1 MSPLCV
7 SRFRSGLL
15 GAVALA
21 LVACA
26 PTVTAP
32 QLGRIVNGKTGA
44 EGTVSFERGT
54 LRPLVADPFAPDN
67 TRIELGGDL
76 YTGRTQLVAR
86 TGAAPLP
93 GGWGLSVG
101 VAGGTAGAGPFGQV
115 GWDTRLDSPRA
126 ATPSYSGNLIART
139 SGVRVRTLTCTLLV
153 DAQEHGIGDC
163 TGEDGTKYAMQF

>member
-1 MSPLCV
+1 MFALSI
-7 SRFRSGLL
+7 FRVRPALL
-15 GAVALA
+15 GVALA
-21 LVACA
+21 LASCA

-44 EGTVSFERGT
+44 EGTVSFERGS

-67 TRIELGGDL
+67 TRIQLGDDL

-86 TGAAPLP
+86 GGTAPLP
-93 GGWGLSVG
+93 AGWGLSVG
-101 VAGGTAGAGPFGQV
+101 VAGGTGAGPLGQV

-126 ATPSYSGNLIART
+126 AAPAYSGNLIART

-153 DAQEHGIGDC
+153 DAQEHGIGEC

>member
-86 TGAAPLP
+86 TGA
-93 GGWGLSVG
+93 
-101 VAGGTAGAGPFGQV
+101 TAGPGPFGQV

>member
-1 MSPLCV
+1 MFALSI
-7 SRFRSGLL
+7 SRVRPALL
-15 GAVALA
+15 GVAIALA
-21 LVACA
+21 SCA

-44 EGTVSFERGT
+44 EGTVSFERGS

-67 TRIELGGDL
+67 TRIQLGDDL

-86 TGAAPLP
+86 GGTAPLP
-93 GGWGLSVG
+93 AGWGLSVG
-101 VAGGTAGAGPFGQV
+101 VAGGTGAGPLGQV

-126 ATPSYSGNLIART
+126 TAPAYSGNLIART

-153 DAQEHGIGDC
+153 DTQEHGIGEC